1 MNNLVPMEFNSQRI
15 LTTEQLAEV
24 YKTTE
29 RRISE
34 NFNYNKERF
43 QEGKHFYLLQ
53 GDELKAFKD
62 QYGNCGMVNKNA
74 SQLYL
79 WTERG
84 ADRHCKMLG
93 TDEAWEQ
100 FDNLEETY
108 FKVKE
113 AALTQLSPELQ
124 MFKQIFDSVAKQ
136 EMKQKEIEQKI
147 EVVSHRINNLDA
159 TNIEG
164 TSRQRLNDIIRK
176 YAYEKGIQYNIA
188 WKEFR
193 TNFNTAYHTNIEQK
207 KTNYQ
212 GKNNVKNIS
221 YPDYLERVNLIDDA
235 LRVADKMINLS

>member
-1 MNNLVPMEFNSQRI
+1 MESLVPIKFNGERV
-15 LTTEQLAEV
+15 LTTEQLSQV
-24 YKTTE
+24 YETDVNN
-29 RRISE
+29 IQA
-34 NFNYNKERF
+34 NFKRNEEHFKA
-43 QEGKHFYLLQ
+43 GKHYFLLK
-53 GDELKAFKD
+53 GEDLKAFKN
-62 QYGNCGMVNKNA
+62 QPTISQLVSKNTG
-74 SQLYL
+74 SLYL

-84 ADRHCKMLG
+84 ANRHCKILD
-93 TDEAWEQ
+93 TDKAWEQ